1 MIVMAAPPLLPSWL
15 FQGSIPIHYASQ
27 NGHTTV
33 MSLLLSKSTFQ
44 LHTKDKRGRTALHLA
59 ASHGHLEMVALLLGQ
74 GADIN
79 ACDKVRHTD

>member
-1 MIVMAAPPLLPSWL
+1 
-15 FQGSIPIHYASQ
+15 
-27 NGHTTV
+27 

-79 ACDKVRHTD
+79 ASDKVRGTDDIRSGQLTVPTSTPVTREEARMTSDHAI